1 MNKTTRIEWKVGMFV
16 LIGLVLVA
24 ALMLNFSKGITRF
37 KSTYKLHLIMTTVSG
52 LKPHADVMMSGVPV
66 GNVVDTELA
75 QEGRSVD
82 ITVQILSK
90 YQIRTN
96 ANFHID
102 ALGFLGDQYIA
113 VNPSTN
119 TSAPFLKNGD
129 TVIGEE
135 PFNLQE
141 AVKSTSGL
149 LETAKQTLKD
159 LDQAIT
165 NVNRT
170 ILNDQTLTNFG
181 LAVSNFYT
189 LTGDA
194 GAMVRQIGGIISSN
208 TEPINGAVKSLRQ
221 VADKL
226 DKMSDDLHTIIT
238 TNSADLGKAVDNF
251 RDTSASLKQMAGDLQ
266 QGKGL
271 AGTLLKDERLNG
283 QVKDLVQNLNSMS
296 ANFAIF
302 GSNLNQRGLW
312 SMLRTPKTPPPHAP
326 APALGAAPRRG
337 Q

>member
-1 MNKTTRIEWKVGMFV
+1 MNKTTRIEWKVGLFV

-66 GNVVDTELA
+66 GNVVDTELT
-75 QEGRSVD
+75 QEGRAVE
-82 ITVQILSK
+82 IVVQILSK

-113 VNPSTN
+113 IIPSTN
-119 TSAPFLKNGD
+119 GSAPFLKDGD

-181 LAVSNFYT
+181 LAVSNFYA
-189 LTGDA
+189 LTADA
-194 GAMVRQIGGIISSN
+194 GTMVRQIGGIISTN
-208 TEPINGAVKSLRQ
+208 TEPINAAVKNMQDVSK
-221 VADKL
+221 KL
-226 DKMSDDLHTIIT
+226 DRMADDLRVVIS
-238 TNSADLGKAVDNF
+238 TNSTEISVAVNNF
-251 RDTSASLKQMAGDLQ
+251 RDTSASLKQTTDELQ
-266 QGKGL
+266 KGKGL
-271 AGTLLKDERLNG
+271 AGALLKDEQMKK
-283 QVKDLVQNLNSMS
+283 QVEDLIQNLNSMS

-312 SMLRTPKTPPPHAP
+312 SMLRTPKTRPPNAP
-326 APALGAAPRRG
+326 APALGTAPRRG

>member
-1 MNKTTRIEWKVGMFV
+1 MSNTKRVEWKVGLFV

-37 KSTYKLHLIMTTVSG
+37 KPTYKLHVILATVSG

-66 GNVVDTELA
+66 GNVVATDLIN
-75 QEGRSVD
+75 EGRAVN

-90 YQIRTN
+90 YQVRTN
-96 ANFHID
+96 AAIRID

-113 VNPSTN
+113 ITPSTN
-119 TSAPFLKNGD
+119 TSAAFLKDGD

-141 AVKSTSGL
+141 AVKSTAGL

-170 ILNDQTLTNFG
+170 ILNENTLTNFG
-181 LAVSNFYT
+181 LAISNFYA
-189 LTGDA
+189 LTADA
-194 GAMVRQIGGIISSN
+194 GTLVRQVHGVIETNAG
-208 TEPINGAVKSLRQ
+208 PINGAVKNLRD
-221 VADKL
+221 VSDKL
-226 DKMSDDLHTIIT
+226 NVMADDLQKVIS
-238 TNSADLGKAVDNF
+238 TNATEVSSAVKNF
-251 RDTSASLKQMAGDLQ
+251 GETAASLKQTTDELQ
-266 QGKGL
+266 QGKGVV
-271 AGTLLKDERLNG
+271 GSLLKDERMKQ
-283 QVKDLVQNLNSMS
+283 QVQDLIQNLNSMS

-312 SMLRTPKTPPPHAP
+312 SMLRSPKTPPPHAP
-326 APALGAAPRRG
+326 PPALGVPPRR

>member
-1 MNKTTRIEWKVGMFV
+1 MNNTTRFEWKVGLFV

-52 LKPHADVMMSGVPV
+52 LKPHADVMMSGVPI
-66 GNVVDTELA
+66 GNVIDTDLSPD
-75 QEGRSVD
+75 GRTVE

-90 YQIRTN
+90 YKIRTN

-113 VNPSTN
+113 ISPTTN
-119 TSAPFLKNGD
+119 TSAPFLTNGA

-149 LETAKQTLKD
+149 LETAKGTLKD

-170 ILNDQTLTNFG
+170 ILNEETLTNFG

-189 LTGDA
+189 LTADA
-194 GAMVRQIGGIISSN
+194 GVMFRQIGGIINTN
-208 TEPINGAVKSLRQ
+208 TEPINSAVKSLRQ
-221 VADKL
+221 VSDKL
-226 DKMSDDLHTIIT
+226 DKMADDLHVIIS
-238 TNSADLGKAVDNF
+238 TNSTEIATAVSNF
-251 RDTSASLKQMAGDLQ
+251 RDTSASLKQTTQELQ

-271 AGTLLKDERLNG
+271 AGSLLKDEQMKR
-283 QVKDLVQNLNSMS
+283 QVEDLIQNLNSMS

-312 SMLRTPKTPPPHAP
+312 SMLRSPKTKPPQAP
-326 APALGAAPRRG
+326 APALGRPKS

>member
-1 MNKTTRIEWKVGMFV
+1 
-16 LIGLVLVA
+16 VLVA

-37 KSTYKLHLIMTTVSG
+37 KATYKLHLIMTTVSG

-66 GNVVDTELA
+66 GNVIDTELA
-75 QEGRSVD
+75 EDGRAVD

-113 VNPSTN
+113 VTPSTN
-119 TSAPFLKNGD
+119 SSAGYLTNGA

-135 PFNLQE
+135 PFNMQE
-141 AVKSTSGL
+141 AVKSTSSL
-149 LETAKQTLKD
+149 LETAKTTLKD

-170 ILNDQTLTNFG
+170 ILNEQTLTNFG
-181 LAVSNFYT
+181 LAVSNFYN
-189 LTGDA
+189 LTADA
-194 GAMVRQIGGIISSN
+194 GTLVRQIGGVISTN
-208 TEPINGAVKSLRQ
+208 TEGINSTVKSLRR
-221 VADKL
+221 VSDKL
-226 DKMSDDLHTIIT
+226 DKMSDDLHAIIT
-238 TNSADLGKAVDNF
+238 TNSADLAIAVSNF
-251 RDTSASLKQMAGDLQ
+251 RETSASLKQSADELQ
-266 QGKGL
+266 NGKGL
-271 AGTLLKDERLNG
+271 AGSLLKDEQMKNKM
-283 QVKDLVQNLNSMS
+283 QDLIQNLNSMS

-312 SMLRTPKTPPPHAP
+312 SMLRSPKTKPPQAP
-326 APALGAAPRRG
+326 APALGAPRTA

>member
-1 MNKTTRIEWKVGMFV
+1 MNNNSRFEWKVGLFV

-66 GNVVDTELA
+66 GTVVNADLS
-75 QEGRSVD
+75 QDGSSVD
-82 ITVQILSK
+82 ITLQILSK
-90 YQIRTN
+90 YRIRTN

-113 VNPSTN
+113 VTPSTN
-119 TSAPFLKNGD
+119 TSAPFLQNGD
-129 TVIGEE
+129 TVIGEA

-141 AVKSTSGL
+141 AVKSTAGL
-149 LETAKQTLKD
+149 LETAKTTLKS

-165 NVNRT
+165 NINRT
-170 ILNDQTLTNFG
+170 VLNEATLTNFG
-181 LAVSNFYT
+181 LAISNFYE
-189 LTGDA
+189 LTADA
-194 GAMVRQIGGIISSN
+194 GKMVRQIGGVISTNS
-208 TEPINGAVKSLRQ
+208 PAINGAVKNLRE
-221 VADKL
+221 VSDKL
-226 DKMSDDLHTIIT
+226 NKMADDLHVIIN
-238 TNSADLGKAVDNF
+238 TNSTDLATAIDNF
-251 RDTSASLKQMAGDLQ
+251 RDTSASLKQTAQELQ
-266 QGKGL
+266 QGKGVV
-271 AGTLLKDERLNG
+271 GSLLKDERMKV
-283 QVKDLVQNLNSMS
+283 QVQDLIQNLNSMS

-312 SMLRTPKTPPPHAP
+312 SMLRKPKTEPPRAP
-326 APALGAAPRRG
+326 PPALGTAPRA

>member
-1 MNKTTRIEWKVGMFV
+1 MNKTTRTEWKVGMFV

-66 GNVVDTELA
+66 GNVVDTELL
-75 QEGRSVD
+75 QDGRAVD

-113 VNPSTN
+113 VAPSTN
-119 TSAPFLKNGD
+119 SSAPYLTND
-129 TVIGEE
+129 ATVIGEE

-149 LETAKQTLKD
+149 LETAKATLKD

-170 ILNDQTLTNFG
+170 ILNEQTLTNFG
-181 LAVSNFYT
+181 LAISNFYG
-189 LTGDA
+189 LTADA
-194 GAMVRQIGGIISSN
+194 GTLVRQIGGVITTN
-208 TEPINGAVKSLRQ
+208 TEGINATVKSLRA
-221 VADKL
+221 VSDKL
-226 DKMSDDLHTIIT
+226 DKMADDLHVIIT
-238 TNSADLGKAVDNF
+238 TNSNDLGKAVANF
-251 RDTSASLKQMAGDLQ
+251 RETSASLKETAEDLQ
-266 QGKGL
+266 RGKGV
-271 AGTLLKDERLNG
+271 AGALLKDERMKA
-283 QVKDLVQNLNSMS
+283 QVEDLIQNLNSMS

-312 SMLRTPKTPPPHAP
+312 SMLRSPKTKPPQAP
-326 APALGAAPRRG
+326 APALGRPPRA

>member
-1 MNKTTRIEWKVGMFV
+1 MNKSTRTEWKVGLFV

-37 KSTYKLHLIMTTVSG
+37 QSTYNVHVIMTTVSG

-66 GNVVDTELA
+66 GNVIDSELVD
-75 QEGRSVD
+75 EGSAVD

-90 YQIRTN
+90 YRIRTN

-113 VNPSTN
+113 IAPATN
-119 TSAPFLKNGD
+119 ALAPYLTNGA
-129 TVIGEE
+129 TVIGES

-141 AVKSTSGL
+141 AVKSTAGL
-149 LETAKQTLKD
+149 LATAKTTLQD

-170 ILNDQTLTNFG
+170 ILNEQTLTNFG
-181 LAVSNFYT
+181 LAVSNFYS
-189 LTGDA
+189 LTADA
-194 GAMVRQIGGIISSN
+194 GTLVRQIGGIITTN
-208 TEPINGAVKSLRQ
+208 TDPINGTVKSLHQ
-221 VADKL
+221 VSDKL
-226 DKMSDDLHTIIT
+226 DKMADELRVIIS
-238 TNSADLGKAVDNF
+238 TNSTDLAQAVDNF
-251 RDTSASLKQMAGDLQ
+251 RDTSASLKQTTEDLQ
-266 QGKGL
+266 KGKGL
-271 AGTLLKDERLNG
+271 AGMLLKDDRMKG
-283 QVKDLVQNLNSMS
+283 QVQDLLQNLNSMS

-312 SMLRTPKTPPPHAP
+312 SMLRTPKSRPPQAP
-326 APALGAAPRRG
+326 APALGGPPRVH
-337 Q
+337 

>member
-1 MNKTTRIEWKVGMFV
+1 MNKTTRIEWKVGLFV
-16 LIGLVLVA
+16 LIGLALVA

-37 KSTYKLHLIMTTVSG
+37 QSTYKVHLIMTTVSG
-52 LKPHADVMMSGVPV
+52 LKPHADVMMSGVPI
-66 GNVVDTELA
+66 GNVVDTALSTD
-75 QEGRSVD
+75 GGSVD
-82 ITVQILSK
+82 IIVQLLSK
-90 YQIRTN
+90 FKVRTN

-113 VNPSTN
+113 ISPSTN
-119 TSAPFLKNGD
+119 ASAPFLKDGD
-129 TVIGEE
+129 TVIGEA

-170 ILNDQTLTNFG
+170 ILNDSTLTNFG

-189 LTGDA
+189 LTADA
-194 GAMVRQIGGIISSN
+194 GAMVRQIGGVITTN
-208 TEPINGAVKSLRQ
+208 TEPINNAVENLRQ
-221 VADKL
+221 VSQKL
-226 DKMSDDLHTIIT
+226 DKMADDLRVIVS
-238 TNSADLGKAVDNF
+238 TNSTEISAAVNNF
-251 RDTSASLKQMAGDLQ
+251 RDTTASLKQTTDDLQ
-266 QGKGL
+266 RGKGL
-271 AGTLLKDERLNG
+271 AGALLKDEKMKR
-283 QVKDLVQNLNSMS
+283 QMEDLLQNLNSMS
-296 ANFAIF
+296 GNFAIF

-326 APALGAAPRRG
+326 PPALNANPRRG

>member
-1 MNKTTRIEWKVGMFV
+1 MNNTTRFEWKVGLFV

-37 KSTYKLHLIMTTVSG
+37 KSTYKLHLLMTTVSG
-52 LKPHADVMMSGVPV
+52 LKPHADVMMSGVPI
-66 GNVVDTELA
+66 GNVVETELLPD
-75 QEGRSVD
+75 GRAVD

-113 VNPSTN
+113 ISPLTN
-119 TSAPFLKNGD
+119 GSAPFLTNGA

-149 LETAKQTLKD
+149 LETAKTTLKD

-181 LAVSNFYT
+181 LAVSNFYA
-189 LTGDA
+189 LTADA
-194 GAMVRQIGGIISSN
+194 GSMVHQIGGIVSTN
-208 TEPINGAVKSLRQ
+208 TEPINAAVKSLRQ
-221 VADKL
+221 VSDKL
-226 DKMSDDLHTIIT
+226 DKMADDLHAVIA
-238 TNSADLGKAVDNF
+238 TNATDVSQAVRDF
-251 RDTSASLKQMAGDLQ
+251 RETSASLKQTAADIQ
-266 QGKGL
+266 AGKGL
-271 AGTLLKDERLNG
+271 AGSLLKDDRLKV
-283 QVKDLVQNLNSMS
+283 QVEDLVQNINSMS

-312 SMLRTPKTPPPHAP
+312 SMLRTPKTKPPQAP
-326 APALGAAPRRG
+326 APALGGRPRG

>member
-1 MNKTTRIEWKVGMFV
+1 MNKSTRTEWKVGLFV

-37 KSTYKLHLIMTTVSG
+37 QSTYKLHLIMTTVSG

-66 GNVVDTELA
+66 GNVVDSELM
-75 QEGRSVD
+75 EDGRAVD

-90 YQIRTN
+90 YHIRTN

-113 VNPSTN
+113 VTPTTN
-119 TSAPFLKNGD
+119 LSAPYLTNGA

-149 LETAKQTLKD
+149 LETAKTTLKD

-170 ILNDQTLTNFG
+170 ILNEQTLTNFG
-181 LAVSNFYT
+181 LAVSNFYS
-189 LTGDA
+189 LTADA
-194 GAMVRQIGGIISSN
+194 GNLVRQIGGLVATN
-208 TEPINGAVKSLRQ
+208 TDPINGAVKSLRQ
-221 VADKL
+221 VSDKL
-226 DKMSDDLHTIIT
+226 DKMADDLHAIIS
-238 TNSADLGKAVDNF
+238 TNSTDLAQAVDNF
-251 RDTSASLKQMAGDLQ
+251 RDTTASLKQTTDDLQ
-266 QGKGL
+266 KGKGL
-271 AGTLLKDERLNG
+271 AG
-283 QVKDLVQNLNSMS
+283 M
-296 ANFAIF
+296 
-302 GSNLNQRGLW
+302 
-312 SMLRTPKTPPPHAP
+312 
-326 APALGAAPRRG
+326 
-337 Q
+337 

>member
-1 MNKTTRIEWKVGMFV
+1 MNKTTRTEWKVGMFV

-66 GNVVDTELA
+66 GSVVNTDLSPD
-75 QEGRSVD
+75 GGSVD

-90 YQIRTN
+90 YKIRTN

-113 VNPSTN
+113 VSPSTN
-119 TSAPFLKNGD
+119 SSAPFLKNGD
-129 TVIGEE
+129 TVIGES

-141 AVKSTSGL
+141 AVKSTAGL
-149 LETAKQTLKD
+149 LETAKTTLRD

-165 NVNRT
+165 NINRT
-170 ILNDQTLTNFG
+170 VLNEATLTNFG
-181 LAVSNFYT
+181 MAISNFYQ
-189 LTGDA
+189 LTGEA
-194 GAMVRQIGGIISSN
+194 GAMVRQIGGVIATN
-208 TEPINGAVKSLRQ
+208 TSPINSAVKNLRD
-221 VADKL
+221 VSDKL
-226 DKMSDDLHTIIT
+226 DKMADDLHAIIN
-238 TNSADLGKAVDNF
+238 TNSADLGQALDNF
-251 RDTSASLKQMAGDLQ
+251 RDTTASLKRSAEDLQ
-266 QGKGL
+266 NGKGL
-271 AGTLLKDERLNG
+271 AGSLLKDEHMKAEM
-283 QVKDLVQNLNSMS
+283 QDLIQNLNSMS

-312 SMLRTPKTPPPHAP
+312 SMLRKPKTAPPNAPPP
-326 APALGAAPRRG
+326 ALQPRRA

>member
-1 MNKTTRIEWKVGMFV
+1 MNNNSRFEWKVGLFV

-37 KSTYKLHLIMTTVSG
+37 KSTYKVHLIMTTVSG

-66 GNVVDTELA
+66 GSVVGTELSPD
-75 QEGRSVD
+75 GSMVD

-113 VNPSTN
+113 VSPSKD
-119 TSAPFLKNGD
+119 TSAPLLKNGD
-129 TVIGEE
+129 TVIGEA
-135 PFNLQE
+135 PFNMQE
-141 AVKSTSGL
+141 AVKSTAGL
-149 LETAKQTLKD
+149 LETAKTTLRD

-165 NVNRT
+165 NINRT
-170 ILNDQTLTNFG
+170 VLNEATLTNFG
-181 LAVSNFYT
+181 LAISNFYE
-189 LTGDA
+189 LTSDA
-194 GAMVRQIGGIISSN
+194 GKMVRQIGGVIATNS
-208 TEPINGAVKSLRQ
+208 TPINSAVKNLDDVSL
-221 VADKL
+221 KL
-226 DKMSDDLHTIIT
+226 NKMADDLHAIIN
-238 TNSADLGKAVDNF
+238 TNSTDLAKAIDNF
-251 RDTSASLKQMAGDLQ
+251 RDTSASLKQTADELQ
-266 QGKGL
+266 QGRGVV
-271 AGTLLKDERLNG
+271 GSLLKDERMKV
-283 QVKDLVQNLNSMS
+283 QVQDLIQNLNSMS

-312 SMLRTPKTPPPHAP
+312 SMLRTPKTKPPQAP
-326 APALGAAPRRG
+326 PPALGPRRV

>member
-1 MNKTTRIEWKVGMFV
+1 MNKTTRTEWKVGMFV

-52 LKPHADVMMSGVPV
+52 LKPHADVMMSGVPI
-66 GNVVDTELA
+66 GNVIDTELSPD
-75 QEGRSVD
+75 GGTVN
-82 ITVQILSK
+82 ITVQLLSK

-113 VNPSTN
+113 ISPSTN
-119 TSAPFLKNGD
+119 ASAPFLKNGD

-181 LAVSNFYT
+181 QAVSNFYA

-194 GAMVRQIGGIISSN
+194 GAMVRQIGGIISTN

-226 DKMSDDLHTIIT
+226 DKMSDDLHVIIT
-238 TNSADLGKAVDNF
+238 TNSADLAKAVDNF
-251 RDTSASLKQMAGDLQ
+251 RDTSASLKQTAEELQ

-271 AGTLLKDERLNG
+271 AGTLLKDEHLKS
-283 QVKDLVQNLNSMS
+283 QVQDLVQNLNSMS

-312 SMLRTPKTPPPHAP
+312 SMLRKPKTPPPQAP
-326 APALGAAPRRG
+326 SPALEAAPRRG